1 MGRGSRSAVYLI
13 NRSPSSALEFKIP
26 EELWI
31 THEVDL
37 SNLRRFGCL
46 AYVHSSE
53 GKLFPR
59 AKKCVFTGYP
69 EGVKGYKVW
78 LLDEKKVVIS
88 RSVVFREELVYKD
101 IKNQTTYIEDLRT
114 GSLVNDLK
122 SLESESKEPDAT
134 IQETMLGSKSVT
146 TESMSESP

>member
-1 MGRGSRSAVYLI
+1 M
-13 NRSPSSALEFKIP
+13 
-26 EELWI
+26 
-31 THEVDL
+31 
-37 SNLRRFGCL
+37 
-46 AYVHSSE
+46 AYVHSTD
-53 GKLFPR
+53 GKLLPR
-59 AKKCVFTGYP
+59 AKKGVFTGYP